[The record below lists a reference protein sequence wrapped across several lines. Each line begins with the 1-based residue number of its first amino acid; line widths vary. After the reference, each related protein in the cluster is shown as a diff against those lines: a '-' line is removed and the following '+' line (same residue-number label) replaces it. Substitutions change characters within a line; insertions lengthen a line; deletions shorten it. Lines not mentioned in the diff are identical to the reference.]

1 MDFFSLP
8 PFVSRSSTHFSQLIS
23 QIVQKRPKSW
33 FRTEHQQVYNP
44 RDIIWNDSVLIEP
57 NQRKKFKLASFIY
70 AYTHMH
76 THKCKHGIMAYHL
89 PHAYRH
95 TICYMQT
102 CNLYTYLAHTSTH
115 TPTCEANHLTVRE
128 PCHELDGGIFLHIAQ
143 RANMLWARFQLL
155 CSAVCVCGREHARR
169 TRKRPPRE
177 RVYA

>member
-1 MDFFSLP
+1 MHTGILFATC
-8 PFVSRSSTHFSQLIS
+8 RYAISTHIMSLKMQMQTWHNGIPFATCIQAYYLLHADMQSLHIS
-23 QIVQKRPKSW
+23 CLSRC
-33 FRTEHQQVYNP
+33 R
-44 RDIIWNDSVLIEP
+44 
-57 NQRKKFKLASFIY
+57 
-70 AYTHMH
+70 
-76 THKCKHGIMAYHL
+76 CKHGIMAYHL

-102 CNLYTYLAHTSTH
+102 CNLYTYVAHTSTH

-177 RVYA
+177 REYA